1 MQCVARVTCLVYY
14 IVNMTLMND
23 GLFAQ
28 MITVEVTGSYHCL
41 DSSAVVWPLNLS
53 VSSMTLPLD
62 TFRSRSVEFIRCHVP
77 RYFQPL
83 SIT

>member
-28 MITVEVTGSYHCL
+28 TITGSYRCL